1 MGDGE
6 EKGRYFLYS
15 LSPLFFLLFIFF
27 YLEEL
32 RETFFSFFLFG
43 FFSSFHLF
51 FREGKRGLIFW
62 RGRHTGCL
70 CFGLLKFLFD
80 GNGKNDRNK
89 VRLGEK
95 GECWIS
101 EEGVEG
107 GEV

>member
-62 RGRHTGCL
+62 RGRRVKRSTS
-70 CFGLLKFLFD
+70 
-80 GNGKNDRNK
+80 
-89 VRLGEK
+89 EK
-95 GECWIS
+95 SREDWTRESIWS
-101 EEGVEG
+101 PMIVPRR
-107 GEV
+107 

>member
-51 FREGKRGLIFW
+51 FR
-62 RGRHTGCL
+62 
-70 CFGLLKFLFD
+70 
-80 GNGKNDRNK
+80 
-89 VRLGEK
+89 K
-95 GECWIS
+95 G
-101 EEGVEG
+101 EEGVNLLRSLLERMPWG
-107 GEV
+107 ILLLLSS

>member
-51 FREGKRGLIFW
+51 FREGERGGYGLGLSARGSLEFIPDANAVKDRSEVRIREKGKRGI
-62 RGRHTGCL
+62 
-70 CFGLLKFLFD
+70 
-80 GNGKNDRNK
+80 GKN
-89 VRLGEK
+89 
-95 GECWIS
+95 S
-101 EEGVEG
+101 VEG
-107 GEV
+107 WKV